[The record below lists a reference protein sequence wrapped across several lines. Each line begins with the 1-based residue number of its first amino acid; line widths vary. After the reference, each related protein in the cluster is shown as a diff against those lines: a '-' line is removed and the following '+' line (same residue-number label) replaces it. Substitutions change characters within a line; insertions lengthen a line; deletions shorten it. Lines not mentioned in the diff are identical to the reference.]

1 MFPVLPCTVKH
12 HGSVKYLKYFI
23 TISRLKG
30 SKSRPNSAK
39 ILAAPLSPATK
50 SNYNEENTTVKDSFG
65 KNNSHYL
72 NPILKKASLEEN
84 VTTEINPHLKI
95 VSQPDVTATVPDVS
109 ETNTVNIE
117 NDKIRLLNTVKPSDL
132 DWHKQ
137 VININVLPK
146 YYKSLSK
153 FRLTGLVVLTTLAGY
168 GMSPGVFEPISF
180 LCMVT
185 GTALTSAAANTVNQ
199 VLEVPYDSQ
208 MNRTKR
214 RVLIRGLLTPLHA
227 STFAACC
234 AGIGL
239 ATLYFGANPLTA
251 ALGAT
256 NLVLYTSIYTPM
268 KRYSI
273 ANTWVGSVVGAIPPL
288 MGWAACTGSLSAVA
302 KIMLYIIELLV
313 AGIAHSTDTSL
324 LYDSYFKFVGA
335 ILMGAIL
342 YSWQFPHFNS
352 LSWALRPDYSRAG
365 YYMTSVVDPALCRRV
380 ALRHSIA
387 LVAICS
393 CAPLLDLTTWAFAFD
408 SFPLNCYLVYRSWKF
423 YKEGDNQNSRKLFR
437 FTLVHLPALM
447 FLLIIGKKYSSKNDK
462 HEVVS

>member
-1 MFPVLPCTVKH
+1 MFPVLPCSVKH

-30 SKSRPNSAK
+30 SKSRTNSAK

-72 NPILKKASLEEN
+72 NPILKNASLEEN

-95 VSQPDVTATVPDVS
+95 VSQPDVTTTVPDVS

-137 VININVLPK
+137 VININELPK

-227 STFAACC
+227 STFATCC

-239 ATLYFGANPLTA
+239 AILYFGANPLTA

-288 MGWAACTGSLSAVA
+288 MGWAACTGSLSA
-302 KIMLYIIELLV
+302 
-313 AGIAHSTDTSL
+313 
-324 LYDSYFKFVGA
+324 GA

-447 FLLIIGKKYSSKNDK
+447 FLLIIGKKYCSKNDK